1 MSQTLTRL
9 LPPIAVQQQTIVANG
24 RTYSSTP
31 GHVVDVLDFDAT
43 VLTANGWLRVAQSGT
58 TAQRP
63 DEFPRER
70 FLRRARHAFLRYDR
84 RRVAHLRRRCIAIA
98 HGWRVTLT

>member
-1 MSQTLTRL
+1 LSTIRL
-9 LPPIAVQQQTIVANG
+9 LPPTNAQQQTIVANG
-24 RTYSSTP
+24 RSYSSTP

-63 DEFPRER
+63 ASSQANGFAAAPGTP
-70 FLRRARHAFLRYDR
+70 FYDTT
-84 RRVAHLRRRCIAIA
+84 VGALLMYDGSA
-98 HGWRVTLT
+98 WRSPVDGASH